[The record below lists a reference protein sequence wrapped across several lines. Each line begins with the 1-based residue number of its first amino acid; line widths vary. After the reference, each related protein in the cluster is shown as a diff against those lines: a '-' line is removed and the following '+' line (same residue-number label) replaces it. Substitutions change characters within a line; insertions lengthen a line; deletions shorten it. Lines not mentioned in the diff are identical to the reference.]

1 MHKSSEDSP
10 LVSLSVKAYSLLV
23 GAYPTAFRQE
33 FGPQMLQLF
42 QDCSRRQYRQKGASG
57 MLTLWAVTLLDF
69 ARSVVAEHLH
79 RETVMTKQ
87 IFIRLSGWA
96 LMLGGVLFF
105 LAVLALTFNDTDTR
119 YYYAYPELRRF
130 FSTFDFGMMVGP
142 VLIGVGMFGLLAR
155 FGQGVGLLG
164 QTALLVGA
172 VGGILAYPLAE
183 LLTLLLAGRRMD
195 GVWPWTYFS
204 LLGLLFLGMALYG
217 LMALHR
223 QAMPRWNGLPVLA
236 GFLLPTLVIL
246 ELNWGWTELVTP
258 QEAGSI
264 VTASL
269 VVFAV
274 STVFLGYL
282 LQGEY
287 RKEPAI
293 A

>member
-1 MHKSSEDSP
+1 MN
-10 LVSLSVKAYSLLV
+10 
-23 GAYPTAFRQE
+23 RQ
-33 FGPQMLQLF
+33 L
-42 QDCSRRQYRQKGASG
+42 
-57 MLTLWAVTLLDF
+57 
-69 ARSVVAEHLH
+69 
-79 RETVMTKQ
+79 
-87 IFIRLSGWA
+87 FIRLSGWA
-96 LMLGGVLFF
+96 LMMGGVLFF
-105 LAVLALTFNDTDTR
+105 LGLLALTFNDTDTR

-130 FSTFDFGMMVGP
+130 FSTFGFGLDVGP
-142 VLIGVGMFGLLAR
+142 MLIGVGMFGLLAR
-155 FGQGVGLLG
+155 FGPGVGLAG
-164 QTALLVGA
+164 QAALLVGA

-217 LMALHR
+217 LMALRR

-236 GFLLPTLVIL
+236 GFLLPIL
-246 ELNWGWTELVTP
+246 IVMELIWGWSERVTA

-264 VTASL
+264 VMASL

-274 STVFLGYL
+274 STLFLGYL

-287 RKEPAI
+287 QKEPAI